1 MGMHSDAPFRSKNSK
16 FLKTIDFIV
25 LVKNRSI
32 RRKCRKTSL
41 FSFRDGFVH
50 RVIHSFC
57 GKVEIRAIA
66 MTWCIFQK
74 SATEV
79 ARKFHKPVTMRKRG
93 LSSAVTV
100 LCTDRRQRRGREK
113 FCYPNH
119 TSRIENLTKLL
130 IYLCPLVSGQDLPKS
145 QLTLSACRVTPV
157 PPKFFTEL
165 STDFVDNRK
174 AL

>member
-1 MGMHSDAPFRSKNSK
+1 MVNDVPFQWKISKC
-16 FLKTIDFIV
+16 LKNICFVV

-41 FSFRDGFVH
+41 FSGRDGFVH

-57 GKVEIRAIA
+57 GKVEILSIA

-79 ARKFHKPVTMRKRG
+79 ARKFHKPVTMGKRG

-100 LCTDRRQRRGREK
+100 LYTDWRQRREREK

-119 TSRIENLTKLL
+119 TSCVRDFSNLL
-130 IYLCPLVSGQDLPKS
+130 IYLNPLPSGQDLPKS
-145 QLTLSACRVTPV
+145 QPTLNACRVTHV
-157 PPKFFTEL
+157 SPKFFTEL

-174 AL
+174 LL